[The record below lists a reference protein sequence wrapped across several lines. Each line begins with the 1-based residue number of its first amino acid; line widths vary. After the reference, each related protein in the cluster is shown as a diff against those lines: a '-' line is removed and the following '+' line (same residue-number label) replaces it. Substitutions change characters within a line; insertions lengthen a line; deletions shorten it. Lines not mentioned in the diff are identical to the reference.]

1 MEARI
6 VETKSETVREGD
18 RIIVTTTKISNMD
31 MVEAEKEMKAVNN
44 GIEQINIKMSQ
55 LKSEI
60 NSREEVI
67 KELNVSEPNIA
78 EFRKNA
84 QAVQSVDSLEQM
96 RTQMESLTGEL
107 DRHTAVKEDIDKV
120 LNGTN

>member
-44 GIEQINIKMSQ
+44 GIEQINIKMLQ

-60 NSREEVI
+60 NNREEVI
-67 KELNVSEPNIA
+67 KELNVNESNIA

-96 RTQMESLTGEL
+96 RTQMESLSGEL
-107 DRHTAVKEDIDKV
+107 DRHTVVKEDIDKV